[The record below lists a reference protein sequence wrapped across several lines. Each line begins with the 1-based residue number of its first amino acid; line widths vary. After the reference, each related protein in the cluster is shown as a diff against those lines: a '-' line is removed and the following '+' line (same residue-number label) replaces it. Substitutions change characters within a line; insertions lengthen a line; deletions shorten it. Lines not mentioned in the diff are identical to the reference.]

1 MVSGRW
7 LDDCRWSVS
16 GRWVDGG
23 RLVGDEKCVGGGGLV
38 DSGEEMET
46 TSGSKEGG

>member
-7 LDDCRWSVS
+7 VDDCRSAS

-23 RLVGDEKCVGGGGLV
+23 RLVGDGRCVGGGGLV
-38 DSGEEMET
+38 DSGIEMET
-46 TSGSKEGG
+46 MSGSKEGG